1 MASRTRQDSCP
12 EEIERWLRLPL
23 AEQLAKLRRLPADEQ
38 ARILRA
44 LIEDHSYRYYVEN
57 APVISD
63 LEFDRLVQRL
73 RELEKRHPELTTP
86 DSPTQRVGGQ
96 PLEGF
101 RQVRHRTPM
110 LSLDNTYAED
120 DVRAFDRRVGRWLA
134 PDRPRYVVEEKI
146 DGVSVSLTYERGQ
159 LVLAATRGDGQTGDD
174 VTHNVRTIRD
184 IPLRL
189 RNADLAPERVE
200 IRGEVYMTQSELTR
214 LNRLQ
219 AERGETPFANPR
231 NAAAG
236 SLKLLDPRQCA
247 ERRLRF
253 FAHSEGWLDGL
264 EVTTHS
270 AFLEWVRSG
279 GLPVVVHSPPL
290 DDINDVLAY
299 CRDHVRQRHVLDY
312 ETDGLVIKTDDL
324 AQRGQLGTTTHAP
337 RWAIAYK
344 FSLWQARTRVRDIR
358 VQVGRTGMLTPVA
371 DLEPVEIAGTT
382 IRRVSLF
389 NADEIAR
396 KDIRVGDTVVVEK
409 AGKVIPHVVR
419 VEAANRTGAE
429 KQFHFPATCPAC
441 GAPVARDEG
450 GAAIRCINPAC
461 PAQLRERLR
470 YFASRQAMDIQ
481 GLGPNVID
489 QLVGCGLVRGLA
501 DLYRLRLD
509 QLLELERFGPRRAQA
524 LLDAIA
530 ESKDRGLVRVLTAL
544 GIRHVGVRNARL
556 LASHFG
562 SMRRLLKAPVERL
575 ARIPGIGPVAARS
588 VHEFLHSEAGRR
600 TAEELARAGVRLTER
615 SRAAP
620 EFAAGPLAGKTFVVT
635 GTLTSC
641 PRRDAAARIEQLG
654 GRVAADVSSRTDYL
668 VLGANPGGKLERA
681 RRLGVAILREE
692 EFERLLKSAAGT
704 GTKPHRTD
712 GRCS

>member
-1 MASRTRQDSCP
+1 MTARTRQGSGR

-23 AEQLAKLRRLPADEQ
+23 AEQLTKLRRLPVDEQ

-44 LIEDHSYRYYVEN
+44 LIEEHNYRYYVEN
-57 APVISD
+57 APIISD
-63 LEFDRLVQRL
+63 LEFDRLMERL
-73 RELEKRHPELTTP
+73 RELERRHPELVAP

-96 PLEGF
+96 PLPGF
-101 RQVRHRTPM
+101 RQVRHVTPM

-120 DVRAFDRRVGRWLA
+120 DVRAFDRRIGRWLA

-174 VTHNVRTIRD
+174 VTHNVRTIREV
-184 IPLRL
+184 PLRL
-189 RNADLAPERVE
+189 RYADQAPERVE
-200 IRGEVYMTQSELTR
+200 IRGEVYMTQSALAR

-236 SLKLLDPRQCA
+236 SLKRLDPRLCA

-270 AFLEWVRSG
+270 AFLEWVRGG

-290 DDINDVLAY
+290 DNINDVLAA
-299 CRDHVRQRHVLDY
+299 CRDHVRRRHALDY
-312 ETDGLVIKTDDL
+312 ETDGLVIKIDDL
-324 AQRGQLGTTTHAP
+324 AQRERLGATTHAP

-344 FSLWQARTRVRDIR
+344 FSLWQARTRVLNIR
-358 VQVGRTGMLTPVA
+358 VQVGRTGLLTPVA
-371 DLEPVEIAGTT
+371 DLEPVEIAGST

-389 NADEIAR
+389 NADEVAR
-396 KDIRVGDTVVVEK
+396 KDVRVGDVVVVEK

-419 VEAANRTGAE
+419 VETANRTGAE
-429 KQFHFPATCPAC
+429 QRFHFPTACPAC
-441 GAPVARDEG
+441 GAQVVRDDG
-450 GAAIRCINPAC
+450 GVAIRCINPAC

-470 YFASRQAMDIQ
+470 YYASRHALDIR
-481 GLGPNVID
+481 GLGPKVID
-489 QLVGCGLVRGLA
+489 QLVSRGLVRGLA

-509 QLLELERFGPRRAQA
+509 QLQELERVGPRRARA
-524 LLDAIA
+524 VLEAIA
-530 ESKDRGLVRVLTAL
+530 ESKDRGLARVLTGL

-562 SMRRLLKAPVERL
+562 SMRRLMKAPVERL
-575 ARIPGIGPVAARS
+575 AQIPGIGPVAARS
-588 VHEFLHSEAGRR
+588 IHEFLHSEAGRR

-620 EFAAGPLAGKTFVVT
+620 QSAAGPLAGKTFVLT
-635 GTLTSC
+635 GTLTRC
-641 PRRDAAARIEQLG
+641 TRRDAAARIEQLG

-692 EFERLLKSAAGT
+692 EFERLLKSAADPGA
-704 GTKPHRTD
+704 KPDQTD
-712 GRCS
+712 GRRP